1 MDSMDSVQFTTR
13 PALLRVISLA
23 SSSTRRCFM
32 KPVND
37 MPCGAAS
44 ALTGRLPPSSAS
56 MMPRRVRSASA
67 EKISSSASSVY

>member
-1 MDSMDSVQFTTR
+1 MDSIDSAQFTTR
-13 PALLRVISLA
+13 PSLLRVISRA

-32 KPVND
+32 KPVSD

-44 ALTGRLPPSSAS
+44 SLAGRLPPSRRS

-67 EKISSSASSVY
+67 EKTASSASSEY